1 MHRPNKVNR
10 LVRFGIVEEESL
22 WRLMVRSCCDHHD
35 VCDTARQAIS
45 SYVDAMDPV
54 EGVFSQNAPRIR
66 TDKTLPRDYR
76 RSIQQR
82 AACTSR

>member
-22 WRLMVRSCCDHHD
+22 WRLMVRSCCDNHD
-35 VCDTARQAIS
+35 VCDTARQATYYTY
-45 SYVDAMDPV
+45 SYVDAMDPA
-54 EGVFSQNAPRIR
+54 EGVFSLNDPRIR

-76 RSIQQR
+76 RSI
-82 AACTSR
+82 